1 MRVSLTYTPF
11 KWCAHQ
17 MWLKCLLTRR
27 ACARPLSFSLFF
39 FAYPIQKDEK
49 QRNMNT
55 NLLRLFSSSY
65 GSVSYSTFMWE
76 VTIGTAEM
84 KLKSEWE
91 RERCAMSKN
100 TQFDT
105 HLPFESN
112 LLHDPKRVLSSK
124 CVRAVWMLVNEW
136 VCRLLHNFSR
146 VKNIFQHFFFML

>member
-1 MRVSLTYTPF
+1 MMRASDVTQMLAYTSCVCASALILSFLFRVSDSKRRKTKKHEYQSAALIF
-11 KWCAHQ
+11 LFIRFCF
-17 MWLKCLLTRR
+17 LLDIHVRSDHWHSGDEAEER
-27 ACARPLSFSLFF
+27 A
-39 FAYPIQKDEK
+39 
-49 QRNMNT
+49 
-55 NLLRLFSSSY
+55 
-65 GSVSYSTFMWE
+65 
-76 VTIGTAEM
+76 
-84 KLKSEWE
+84 